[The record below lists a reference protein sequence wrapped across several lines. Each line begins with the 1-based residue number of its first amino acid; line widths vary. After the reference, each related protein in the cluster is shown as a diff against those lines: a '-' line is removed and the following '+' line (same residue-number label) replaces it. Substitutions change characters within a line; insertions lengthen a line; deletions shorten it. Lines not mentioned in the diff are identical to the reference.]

1 MKPLCVLS
9 GGTSGIGLEIA
20 KNLAPHYRL
29 ALIYK
34 SNHSRAGES
43 LTELAKNFPG
53 DQALF
58 SGNLGLIE
66 EAEKIVAGIEEWDS
80 RPPLILINGAGRAM
94 TSFFIKDP
102 LSYQL
107 AMIQENLLSCMILT
121 HLIAKKMFSQR
132 AGHII
137 NISSASAENA
147 FLGTT
152 SYAVAKAGIE
162 TFTKNLSGEVYR
174 AGVRVNCIR
183 PGLIRSPMTERM
195 TNGIDKLKHHLVPM
209 AAVISA
215 LEYLL
220 DPKSESISGT
230 VVVAGKETIR
240 SVKP

>member
-1 MKPLCVLS
+1 MKPLCIIS

-20 KNLAPHYRL
+20 KTLAPRFRL

-34 SNHSRAGES
+34 SNHSRAEEA
-43 LTELAKNFPG
+43 LTELAKSFSG

-58 SGNLGLIE
+58 SGNLGVVE
-66 EAEKIVAGIEEWDS
+66 EAEKIMAGIEEWDS
-80 RPPLILINGAGRAM
+80 RPPFILINGAGRAM
-94 TSFFIKDP
+94 TSFFVKDP

-107 AMIQENLLSCMILT
+107 TMIHENLLSCMILT
-121 HLIAKKMFSQR
+121 HLIARKMFLHR

-137 NISSASAENA
+137 NISSVSAENA

-162 TFTKNLSGEVYR
+162 AFTKNLSGEVYR

-183 PGLIRSPMTERM
+183 PGLIRSPMTERY
-195 TNGIDKLKHHLVPM
+195 TDSIDKLKDHLVPV

-230 VVVAGKETIR
+230 IVVAGKETIR
-240 SVKP
+240 